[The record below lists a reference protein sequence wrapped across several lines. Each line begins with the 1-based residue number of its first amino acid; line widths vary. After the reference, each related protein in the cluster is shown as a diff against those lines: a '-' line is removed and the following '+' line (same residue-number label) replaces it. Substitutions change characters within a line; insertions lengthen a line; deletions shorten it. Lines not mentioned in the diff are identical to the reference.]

1 MKEIYWDERRK
12 TAIIEETER
21 FLAFVK
27 KKNRM
32 SYDKLNSEFIKIQKQ
47 IDKA

>member
-1 MKEIYWDERRK
+1 MKENYWDNSRK

-32 SYDKLNSEFIKIQKQ
+32 SYEKINSELAKIQRL

>member
-1 MKEIYWDERRK
+1 MSGKYWDDRRK
-12 TAIIEETER
+12 ASIIQETER
-21 FLAFVK
+21 FLDFVK

-32 SYDKLNSEFIKIQKQ
+32 SYSKINSELAKIQRL